1 MLFIVLPDIAIED
14 QLLSRAQADDADAL
28 REIYTTYFPPV
39 FRYIRLRVANI
50 QEAEDLTGDVFLKLI
65 TAFRSKNPPTHSLR
79 GWLFR
84 VARNVMYDHYG
95 KKQKF
100 TETTLDEWIPASE
113 TIDPEV
119 AFMRNINAEQAREA
133 ILELKFDQQE
143 VVILRFGHL
152 LSLQETASIMGR
164 SISSIK
170 SLQFRALNN
179 LRRSLEGLRSNG

>member
-14 QLLSRAQADDADAL
+14 QLLSRAQQDDADAL

-39 FRYIRLRVANI
+39 FRYIRLRVANL

-65 TAFRSKNPPTHSLR
+65 TAFRGKNPPQHSLR

-95 KKQKF
+95 KKQHF
-100 TETTLDEWIPASE
+100 SETMLDEWIPSTE
-113 TIDPEV
+113 QIDPEV
-119 AFMRNINAEQAREA
+119 QFIRSMSAERARDA
-133 ILELKFDQQE
+133 ILQLKLDQQE
-143 VVILRFGHL
+143 VVILRFAHM
-152 LSLQETASIMGR
+152 LSMQETAAIMGK
-164 SISSIK
+164 SVSSIK

-179 LRRSLEGLRSNG
+179 LRRTLEGMRNNG

>member
-14 QLLSRAQADDADAL
+14 QLLSRAQQDNTAAL

-65 TAFRSKNPPTHSLR
+65 TAFRGKNPPKQSLR

-84 VARNVMYDHYG
+84 VARNVMYDYYS
-95 KKQKF
+95 KKKKF
-100 TETTLDEWIPASE
+100 TETALEDWIPASDSL
-113 TIDPEV
+113 DPEV
-119 AFMRNINAEQAREA
+119 QFIRSMSAERARVA
-133 ILELKFDQQE
+133 ILQLKFDQQE
-143 VVILRFGHL
+143 VVILRFGHM
-152 LSLQETASIMGR
+152 LSLQETAAIMSK

-179 LRRSLEGLRSNG
+179 LRRSLEGMRSNG